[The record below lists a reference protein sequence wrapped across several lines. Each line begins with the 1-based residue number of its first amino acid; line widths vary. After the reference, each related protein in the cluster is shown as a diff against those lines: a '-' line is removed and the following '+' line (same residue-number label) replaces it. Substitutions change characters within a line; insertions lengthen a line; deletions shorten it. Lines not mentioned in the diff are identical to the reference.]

1 MKDLNKQIDDIFETI
16 YVSEAILRIKEIT
29 GRQVSPSLPP
39 HAQLPETLLKRQ
51 EIPIPPAMIGRIVG
65 KNAATVPLIDSL

>member
-16 YVSEAILRIKEIT
+16 DVSEAILRIKEIT
-29 GRQVSPSLPP
+29 GRQVSLSLSP
-39 HAQLPETLLKRQ
+39 HTQLPETLLKRQ

>member
-29 GRQVSPSLPP
+29 GRQVSLSLSP
-39 HAQLPETLLKRQ
+39 HTQLPETLLKRQ
-51 EIPIPPAMIGRIVG
+51 EMNIPPAMIGRIVG
-65 KNAATVPLIDSL
+65 KNASTVPLIDSF

>member
-16 YVSEAILRIKEIT
+16 DVSEAILRIKEIT

-39 HAQLPETLLKRQ
+39 HAKLPETLLKRQ
-51 EIPIPPAMIGRIVG
+51 EMTIPTAMIGRIVG
-65 KNAATVPLIDSL
+65 KNAATVPLISQI

>member
-16 YVSEAILRIKEIT
+16 DVSEAILRIKEIT
-29 GRQVSPSLPP
+29 GRQVSLSLSA
-39 HAQLPETLLKRQ
+39 HTQLPETLLKRQ
-51 EIPIPPAMIGRIVG
+51 EMNIPTAMIGRIVG